1 MINNGKKYYVEK
13 LEICDIKINDVL
25 QQIKE
30 ELNLNTLLR
39 KKIFQ
44 LNIQVSRLKQILVS
58 MIYHKRLDSNWIK
71 EAKKISK
78 KLNISIVGR
87 SRKQKIVI
95 GSGLLIS

>member
-13 LEICDIKINDVL
+13 LEICNIKINDVL
-25 QQIKE
+25 QKIKE

-44 LNIQVSRLKQILVS
+44 LNIQVSRSKQILVS

-71 EAKKISK
+71 EA
-78 KLNISIVGR
+78 
-87 SRKQKIVI
+87 
-95 GSGLLIS
+95 